1 MAKLKTTYQCQSCGH
16 ISPKWIG
23 KCPDCGSW
31 NSFVEER
38 LPGKKLASSSSAG
51 EPVSLDA
58 LSLGSDFRYGTGIDE
73 LDRVLG
79 GGIVPGSVILIGGDP
94 GIGKST
100 LVLQSMAALAEAG
113 NKDVLYVSA
122 EESLEQIKI
131 RADRVGVL
139 SSKISLLS
147 ETSLEHILATVKTF
161 KPVALVVDSIQTIFT
176 EEMSSAPGS
185 VGQIRECSGKLM
197 NLAKR
202 SGIPV
207 FIIGHVT
214 KDGALAGPRVLEH
227 IVDTVLY
234 FEGDRGHSYRILRSV
249 KNRFGSTNEIGVF
262 EMSEKGLVEVSNPS
276 MLFLSERHEKAPGSA
291 VTATVEGTRPVL
303 VEMQALVSP
312 TSFGMPRRTAL
323 GIDLNR
329 VNLLIAVCE
338 KIGGV
343 PLGTMDVFVNVVGGL
358 RITEPASDLCL
369 MLTVLS
375 SLREKAIPDDMLI
388 FGEVGLTGEVR
399 SVSNAEKRIREAEK
413 IGYRRI
419 VMPFGNTRNIR
430 NKSEAEIIGVKDI
443 EEAIEQV
450 FVINQ

>member
-1 MAKLKTTYQCQSCGH
+1 MARIKTTYQCQSCGY
-16 ISPKWIG
+16 IAPKWTG
-23 KCPDCGSW
+23 KCPDCGAW

-38 LPGKKLASSSSAG
+38 SPARKLVSSTAG
-51 EPVSLDA
+51 EPVSLDT
-58 LSLGSDFRYGTGIDE
+58 LQLGNEFRYSSGIQE

-79 GGIVPGSVILIGGDP
+79 GGLVPGSVILIGGDP

-100 LVLQSMAALAEAG
+100 LVLQAMAGLAASVR
-113 NKDVLYVSA
+113 NRILYVSA

-139 SSKISLLS
+139 SKEIGLLS
-147 ETSLEHILATVKTF
+147 DTSLENILATVSSF
-161 KPVALVVDSIQTIFT
+161 KPGVLVVDSIQTIFT
-176 EEMSSAPGS
+176 EVLSSAPGS

-197 NLAKR
+197 NMAKQ

-262 EMSEKGLVEVSNPS
+262 EMAETGLIEVSNPS
-276 MLFLSERHEKAPGSA
+276 MLFLSERPENAPGSA

-303 VEMQALVSP
+303 VELQSLVSP

-323 GIDLNR
+323 GIDINR

-338 KIGGV
+338 KVGGV

-369 MLTVLS
+369 MITVLS
-375 SLREKAIPDDMLI
+375 SLRERAIPADMVI
-388 FGEVGLTGEVR
+388 VGEVGLTGEVR
-399 SVSNAEKRIREAEK
+399 SVSNAEIRIREAEK
-413 IGYRRI
+413 IGYKRMVI
-419 VMPFGNTRNIR
+419 PYGNAKNIKGSYNIDIFG
-430 NKSEAEIIGVKDI
+430 AKDI
-443 EEAIEQV
+443 EEAIEHV
-450 FVINQ
+450 FSFHS

>member
-1 MAKLKTTYQCQSCGH
+1 MAKVKTIYQCQSCGYA
-16 ISPKWIG
+16 SPKWVG

-38 LPGKKLASSSSAG
+38 TPSRKLAGSSPGG
-51 EPVSLDA
+51 EPISLDII
-58 LSLGSDFRYGTGIDE
+58 SLGRDFRYGTGINE

-113 NKDVLYVSA
+113 NKNVLYVSA
-122 EESLEQIKI
+122 EESLEQIKM

-139 SSKISLLS
+139 SNKISLLS
-147 ETSLEHILATVKTF
+147 ETSLEHILATIKTF
-161 KPVALVVDSIQTIFT
+161 NPIALVVDSIQTIFT

-197 NLAKR
+197 NLAKK

-262 EMSEKGLVEVSNPS
+262 EMSEGGLIEVSNPS
-276 MLFLSERHEKAPGSA
+276 MLFLSERHERAPGSA

-343 PLGTMDVFVNVVGGL
+343 PLGSMDVFVNVVGGL
-358 RITEPASDLCL
+358 RITEPAADLCL

-375 SLREKAIPDDMLI
+375 SLRERAIPDDMLI
-388 FGEVGLTGEVR
+388 FGEVGLTGEIR
-399 SVSNAEKRIREAEK
+399 SVSHAERRIKEAEK
-413 IGYRRI
+413 IGYRKI
-419 VMPFGNTRNIR
+419 ILPAGNVRNIR
-430 NKSEAEIIGVKDI
+430 GNKDTELIGVRDI
-443 EEAIEQV
+443 EEAIEHV
-450 FVINQ
+450 FAMHR